1 MDEVLGRDGTWTFD
15 QEAVRLIP
23 GHGRG
28 VHKLRQAIGEV
39 TVPLEAIAGMSYEP
53 GRKGGRLRLRLREG
67 ADPLTQATAG
77 RMGDNADP
85 YTLVIDTDQTAT
97 SQYFAE
103 VVRTALLVQQVPA
116 SQTDKYLLPAPGVPI
131 SASAG
136 DGTAHFDGENVRLE
150 WNWMA
155 KESKSAAGPMQIPLS
170 DIAAVEWQPQSGFGY
185 GYLRFR
191 PKNPGN
197 TPAPENDRNCL
208 SWGVQKEGG
217 TTTLFA
223 SAVVARLPHPFATPA
238 LPAAPQQD
246 IGDPDAM
253 LRRLRELGE
262 LHRSGVLTDE
272 EFTAAKQAL
281 LRL

>member
-1 MDEVLGRDGTWTFD
+1 MDEVLGRDGAWTFD
-15 QEAVRLIP
+15 METVRLIP

-39 TVPLEAIAGMSYEP
+39 AVPLEAIAGMSFEP
-53 GRKGGRLRLRLREG
+53 GRKGGQLRLRLREG
-67 ADPLTQATAG
+67 ADPFTQATAG
-77 RMGDNADP
+77 KLGDNADP
-85 YTLVIDTDQTAT
+85 YTLAIDAEQTAT

-103 VVRTALLVQQVPA
+103 SIRTALLVQQVPA
-116 SQTDKYLLPAPGVPI
+116 TATDRYLMPAPGVPI
-131 SASAG
+131 SATAG
-136 DGTAHFDGENVRLE
+136 DGVAHFDGENVRLE
-150 WNWMA
+150 WNWLA
-155 KESKSAAGPMQIPLS
+155 KESKTAAGPTQIALGE
-170 DIAAVEWQPQSGFGY
+170 IAAVQWQPHSGFSY

-197 TPAPENDRNCL
+197 TPAPEDDRNCL
-208 SWGVQKEGG
+208 SWGLQREGG

-223 SAVVARLPHPFATPA
+223 SAVVARLPHPLAAPA
-238 LPAAPQQD
+238 LAAAPQQD
-246 IGDPDAM
+246 AGDPDAM

>member
-15 QEAVRLIP
+15 LEAVRLIP

-39 TVPLEAIAGMSYEP
+39 TVPLEAIAGMSFEP
-53 GRKGGRLRLRLREG
+53 ARKGGRLRLRMREG

-77 RMGDNADP
+77 KLGDNADP
-85 YTLVIDTDQTAT
+85 YTLAIDPDQTAT

-103 VVRTALLVQQVPA
+103 VVRTALLVQQIPA
-116 SQTDKYLLPAPGVPI
+116 ASAEKYLLPAPGVPI
-131 SASAG
+131 SATAG
-136 DGTAHFDGENVRLE
+136 DGSVHFDGENVRLE

-155 KESKSAAGPMQIPLS
+155 KESKTAAGPTQMVLG
-170 DIAAVEWQPQSGFGY
+170 DIAAVEWQPQSGFSH
-185 GYLRFR
+185 GYLRMR

-197 TPAPENDRNCL
+197 TPEPENDRNCL
-208 SWGVQKEGG
+208 SWGLQREGG
-217 TTTLFA
+217 TTALLA
-223 SAVVARLPHPFATPA
+223 SAVVARMPHPFAAPA
-238 LPAAPQQD
+238 LPAPQQD
-246 IGDPDAM
+246 AGDPDAM

-262 LHRSGVLTDE
+262 LHRAGVLTDE
-272 EFTAAKQAL
+272 EFTAAKQAV